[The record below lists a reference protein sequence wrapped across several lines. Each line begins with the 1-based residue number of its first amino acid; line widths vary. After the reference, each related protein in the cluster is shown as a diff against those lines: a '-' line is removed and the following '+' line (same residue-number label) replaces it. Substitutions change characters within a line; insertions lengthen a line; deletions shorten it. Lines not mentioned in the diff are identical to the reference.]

1 MDTNVSIHCLFKY
14 IHTYISK
21 LYFVPDRI
29 DFFFLILACHAV
41 AIVSSSTMIFIPVK
55 FIYNMLKTSQGI
67 LFAGVKSGMV
77 GAYMTL
83 PETSSSIAKLS
94 FTLKIAK
101 EVNVTFWDR
110 NNLLI
115 KKVSIIYKHTTKKD
129 NDVKLCKFMSFSFRF
144 N

>member
-1 MDTNVSIHCLFKY
+1 
-14 IHTYISK
+14 
-21 LYFVPDRI
+21 
-29 DFFFLILACHAV
+29 
-41 AIVSSSTMIFIPVK
+41 
-55 FIYNMLKTSQGI
+55 MLKTSQGI

-129 NDVKLCKFMSFSFRF
+129 NDVKLCKFMSFSFIF

>member
-1 MDTNVSIHCLFKY
+1 MDTYVSIHCLFKY

-21 LYFVPDRI
+21 SYFVPGRI
-29 DFFFLILACHAV
+29 DFLILACHAV
-41 AIVSSSTMIFIPVK
+41 AYVAFSTLISIPGK

-77 GAYMTL
+77 GVYMTL